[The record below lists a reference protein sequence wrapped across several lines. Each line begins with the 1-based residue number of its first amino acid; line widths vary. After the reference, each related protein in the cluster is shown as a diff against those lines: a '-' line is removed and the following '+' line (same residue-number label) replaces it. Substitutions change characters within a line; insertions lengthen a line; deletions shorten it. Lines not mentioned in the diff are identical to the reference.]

1 LSFCFQVLVA
11 TEKIDK
17 FVERKRTHENSSKTQ
32 AAVAVFKKDFWYWFS
47 LEKDKG
53 D

>member
-17 FVERKRTHENSSKTQ
+17 FVERKSTHKTVLKPKQ
-32 AAVAVFKKDFWYWFS
+32 R
-47 LEKDKG
+47 
-53 D
+53 